1 MTGLAMKV
9 AALPFL
15 VAPAIVSGI
24 SLAQAAN
31 ETKVQLRACPPME
44 SAARSECLDAPSRPT
59 APLPRLALAG
69 DGWVISE
76 TTSPVDYSPIATAT
90 TSSLDAAGGS
100 QMRLSIRCRGGRTE
114 MTVAGPAITRP
125 GSEYFIFYRVNGGRS
140 GQFEGAAPAFG
151 DGVALKGDVVALLQS
166 LPTEGTLLMRVVT
179 VSGKPVDGI
188 FSLNGLETPR
198 ERISATCRWPH
209 AVAKPNDGSSYGSS
223 W

>member
-1 MTGLAMKV
+1 MRG

-24 SLAQAAN
+24 SLAQAAS
-31 ETKVQLRACPPME
+31 EPAAQFRACSLME

-59 APLPRLALAG
+59 APSPRLALAG

-90 TSSLDAAGGS
+90 TSSLDVAGGS

-114 MTVAGPAITRP
+114 MTVAGPGITRP
-125 GSEYFIFYRVNGGRS
+125 ANEYFIFYRVNGGRS
-140 GQFEGAAPAFG
+140 GQLEGAAPASG
-151 DGVALKGDVVALLQS
+151 DGVAFKGDVVPLLQS
-166 LPTEGTLLMRVVT
+166 LPGEGTLLMRVVS
-179 VSGKPVDGI
+179 VSGKPVDGT
-188 FSLNGLETPR
+188 FSLNGLDTLR
-198 ERISATCRWPH
+198 ARIGATCKWPH
-209 AVAKPNDGSSYGSS
+209 AIAKPNDGSS

>member
-1 MTGLAMKV
+1 MKG
-9 AALPFL
+9 AALPFFL

-31 ETKVQLRACPPME
+31 EPTAQLRACPLME

-59 APLPRLALAG
+59 APSPRLALAG

-90 TSSLDAAGGS
+90 TSSLDVAGGS

-114 MTVAGPAITRP
+114 MTVAGPGITRP
-125 GSEYFIFYRVNGGRS
+125 ANEYFIFYRVNGGRS
-140 GQFEGAAPAFG
+140 GQLEGAAPASG
-151 DGVALKGDVVALLQS
+151 DGVAFKGDVVPLLQS
-166 LPTEGTLLMRVVT
+166 LPGEGTLLMRVVS
-179 VSGKPVDGI
+179 VSGKPVDGT
-188 FSLNGLETPR
+188 FSLNGLDTLR
-198 ERISATCRWPH
+198 ARIGATCKWPH
-209 AVAKPNDGSSYGSS
+209 AIAKPNDGSS

>member
-1 MTGLAMKV
+1 MKG

-31 ETKVQLRACPPME
+31 EPTAQLRACSLME

-59 APLPRLALAG
+59 APSPRLALAG

-90 TSSLDAAGGS
+90 TSSLDVADGS

-114 MTVAGPAITRP
+114 MTVAGPGITRP
-125 GSEYFIFYRVNGGRS
+125 ANEYFIFYRVNGGRS
-140 GQFEGAAPAFG
+140 GQLEGAAPASG
-151 DGVALKGDVVALLQS
+151 DGVAFKGDVVPLLQS
-166 LPTEGTLLMRVVT
+166 LPGEGTLLMRVVS
-179 VSGKPVDGI
+179 VSGKPVDGT
-188 FSLNGLETPR
+188 FSLNGLDTLR
-198 ERISATCRWPH
+198 ARIGATCKWPH
-209 AVAKPNDGSSYGSS
+209 AIAKPNDGSS

>member
-1 MTGLAMKV
+1 MKG

-24 SLAQAAN
+24 SLAQAAS
-31 ETKVQLRACPPME
+31 EPAAQFRACSLME

-59 APLPRLALAG
+59 APSPRLALAG

-90 TSSLDAAGGS
+90 NSSLEVAGGS
-100 QMRLSIRCRGGRTE
+100 TMRLSIRCRGGRTE
-114 MTVAGPAITRP
+114 LSVTGPAIIRP
-125 GSEYFIFYRVNGGRS
+125 GNEYFVFYRVNGGRS
-140 GQFEGAAPAFG
+140 GQFEGATPAFG
-151 DGVALKGDVVALLQS
+151 DGVAFKGDVVPLLQS
-166 LPTEGTLLMRVVT
+166 LPGEGTLLMRVVS

-188 FSLNGLETPR
+188 FSLNGMETMR
-198 ERISATCRWPH
+198 ERIGATCRWPH
-209 AVAKPNDGSSYGSS
+209 AIAKPKDGSS